1 MISWINGLFALLAVI
16 LLATVS
22 GEDIRYFRSATLT
35 QEEGTVAVSVAINDS
50 LSRQEFRRDGL
61 SQITPLN
68 YSMDLHTGI
77 CFDNKCRPLKIVV
90 YWNITG
96 RYLGFELLDGEYLS
110 KYDHEPFTE
119 AEYEQLHAF
128 LADPFLP
135 LGNYSFEEL
144 VKVPDTGSD
153 EVDGVSGATSKEVL
167 QYVVEGAA
175 YTTHKLWNIVHGETR
190 EQISALTEAVM
201 DSHLFAKILES
212 PDPSDQTWAA
222 ERVAQL
228 QKMDGE
234 ALAAVVRLLREGDY
248 FQGYLLLRSLSRDQ
262 LASDSLQLELFNLIG
277 AVGSNLET
285 AVIDRLS
292 EVSHL
297 NPAVLDHSFGMIGGL
312 GGQQVIRLLKL
323 YDRHDVRNPRLYEA
337 LKGLLPHE
345 NAFVGRQIAQFLER

>member
-16 LLATVS
+16 LLATVN

-110 KYDHEPFTE
+110 KYDHEPFSE
-119 AEYEQLHAF
+119 A
-128 LADPFLP
+128 
-135 LGNYSFEEL
+135 G
-144 VKVPDTGSD
+144 
-153 EVDGVSGATSKEVL
+153 
-167 QYVVEGAA
+167 
-175 YTTHKLWNIVHGETR
+175 
-190 EQISALTEAVM
+190 M

-234 ALAAVVRLLREGDY
+234 ALAGAVRLLREGDY

-292 EVSHL
+292 EVSRL
-297 NPAVLDHSFGMIGGL
+297 SPVALDHSFGMIGGL
-312 GGQQVIRLLKL
+312 SGQQVIRLLKL
-323 YDRHDVRNPRLYEA
+323 YDRHDVRDPRLYEA

-345 NAFVGRQIAQFLER
+345 NAFVGRQIAQFMERQGVSVN